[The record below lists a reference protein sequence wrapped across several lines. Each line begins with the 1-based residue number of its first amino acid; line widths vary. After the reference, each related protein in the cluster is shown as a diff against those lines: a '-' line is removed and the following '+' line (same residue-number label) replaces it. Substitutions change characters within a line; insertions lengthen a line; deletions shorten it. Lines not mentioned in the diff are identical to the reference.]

1 MRQLGWGRFRK
12 LTLGLVIALAL
23 AWSAPVDAQSEWAD
37 KTMAKMKAKAL
48 ATAMKDITSRNGD
61 KRRTAAEDLGR
72 FDDAAAQVVPLLAAA
87 LDDIDAEV
95 RENAARSLWKL
106 EKASAPAETALR
118 GALTDT
124 SPAVRVQAAGALEAI
139 GVDPAELVAARRS
152 VLADG
157 DWFDRALAIRDLIG
171 HVDESELAAP
181 LVQAIRNTPAGVR
194 SEDPDEHFN
203 GVSVLKPLTA
213 TGNRGVIP
221 PLMAALSDPAMPH
234 AELISALE
242 AFDPEPDGWVETLVR
257 LSRDPDPKARKAVG
271 DAFEVRA
278 RKPDGG
284 AGWPDCV
291 LHLLND
297 PDAGVRWQA
306 VSALGDAGGSAHA
319 AAPAIARFTADRSD
333 ENLRSAA
340 VDALG
345 SIGDASEPFDRAVK
359 AEVAKVAGPAL
370 LAVVDDGS
378 ADEDLRKDAMDAYTK
393 LLLDPETA
401 VRELS
406 RVAGGSYPDRVRTVA
421 TRGFWPLGRDAAPAV
436 PLLERLTADPNSLIA
451 DAAKQAIDGVKR
463 GQAVAP
469 TTSGVKARAGST
481 GAGAAAAQAWLRQHD
496 LDFDQDG
503 FYRALLGMDADAVE
517 HYLAAGM
524 SASDAGTTGMPPL
537 CHVVMFGCPYG
548 QPTPTETSRIVAA
561 LLVAGADPN
570 AADEQG
576 NAALHRASNCDGGI
590 IRQLVAAGADM
601 KATNGTGMTPF
612 GIAIVTN
619 PGAAGAMV
627 DAGYRI
633 TAQEA
638 ATYASWFPG
647 DAAKL
652 KLVERARVK

>member
-1 MRQLGWGRFRK
+1 MTLVTRQRWLGLGWS
-12 LTLGLVIALAL
+12 LVFALAL
-23 AWSAPVDAQSEWAD
+23 VWAVPCRAQDDWAD
-37 KTMAKMKAKAL
+37 RTMAKMKAKAL
-48 ATAMKDITSRNGD
+48 ATAMKDITSRNVD

-95 RENAARSLWKL
+95 REKAARSLWKL
-106 EKASAPAETALR
+106 GKASAPAETALR

-124 SPAVRVQAAGALEAI
+124 SPAVRVQSAGALEAI
-139 GVDPAELVAARRS
+139 GVDPVELVAARRS
-152 VLADG
+152 VLTGG

-181 LVQAIRNTPAGVR
+181 LVQAIRDTPAGVR
-194 SEDPDEHFN
+194 SEDPDEHFS

-213 TGNRGVIP
+213 TDNRGVIP

-234 AELISALE
+234 AELIAALE
-242 AFDPEPDGWVETLVR
+242 AFDPEPDGWVETMVR

-271 DAFEVRA
+271 DALESRA

-284 AGWPDCV
+284 AGWPDRV
-291 LHLLND
+291 LHLLDD

-306 VSALGDAGGSAHA
+306 VSALGVAGGSAHA
-319 AAPAIARFTADRSD
+319 AVPAIARFTANRSD
-333 ENLRSAA
+333 QNLRSAA

-345 SIGDASEPFDRAVK
+345 SIGDASEPFDRRVK

-370 LAVVDDGS
+370 LSVVDDGS
-378 ADEDLRKDAMDAYTK
+378 ADDDLRKDAMDAYTK
-393 LLLDPETA
+393 LLLEPATA

-406 RVAGGSYPDRVRTVA
+406 RVAGGSYPDWVRTVA

-436 PLLERLTADPNSLIA
+436 PLLERLTSDPNSLIA
-451 DAAKQAIDGVKR
+451 EAAKEAIDDVKR

-469 TTSGVKARAGST
+469 MASRAKAQTGAA
-481 GAGAAAAQAWLRQHD
+481 GAGAATAQAWLRKHD
-496 LDFDQDG
+496 LSFDQDG

-537 CHVVMFGCPYG
+537 CHAVMFGCPYG
-548 QPTPTETSRIVAA
+548 QPTPPETSRIVAA
-561 LLVAGADPN
+561 LLAAGANPN
-570 AADEQG
+570 AVDEQG

-590 IRQLVAAGADM
+590 ISQLVAAGADM
-601 KATNGTGMTPF
+601 HAVNVSGMTPF
-612 GIAIVTN
+612 ALLITTN
-619 PGAAGAMV
+619 PGAAEALIA
-627 DAGYRI
+627 AGYRA
-633 TAQEA
+633 TPKEA
-638 ATYASWFPG
+638 AVVKGWFTDDP
-647 DAAKL
+647 AKR
-652 KLVERARVK
+652 KLLERAGVH